1 MIEAIV
7 SIIASLFGIV
17 GTLSSFYFQKKSK
30 KLKRKLNKFS
40 WEDINLG
47 VSVLSRKISEEFEPE
62 VVLCASTGAAGLV
75 ANLYFLES
83 DKYIPV
89 IYGSSKKIGTQFTA
103 PIEKNRAYFY
113 VTKRCEVYV
122 SNEIEKYKDKKILII
137 EDIVLTGDSLVEEK
151 KMLLD
156 CGYKQENIRSA
167 ALFVSNIAVDTE
179 KKPDFYWF
187 ELDGLSKYYYP
198 WGRTV
203 IGKGY
208 D

>member
-89 IYGSSKKIGTQFTA
+89 IYGSSKKIGT
-103 PIEKNRAYFY
+103 
-113 VTKRCEVYV
+113 
-122 SNEIEKYKDKKILII
+122 
-137 EDIVLTGDSLVEEK
+137 
-151 KMLLD
+151 
-156 CGYKQENIRSA
+156 
-167 ALFVSNIAVDTE
+167 
-179 KKPDFYWF
+179 
-187 ELDGLSKYYYP
+187 
-198 WGRTV
+198 
-203 IGKGY
+203 
-208 D
+208 